1 MTVLDI
7 KDISTEDAY
16 IYYRKS
22 YTGTAILE
30 LQQKPVE
37 VPIKFLIETEP
48 TGKKNIEVNLK
59 KEILYPILPV
69 VKELKKTILH
79 KSDSGILPC

>member
-22 YTGTAILE
+22 YSGTAILE
-30 LQQKPVE
+30 LQSKSVE
-37 VPIKFLIETEP
+37 VPINFLIETEP

-69 VKELKKTILH
+69 VKELKKTILT
-79 KSDSGILPC
+79 KSEMGILPC

>member
-22 YTGTAILE
+22 YMGTAILE
-30 LQQKPVE
+30 LQSKAVE
-37 VPIKFLIETEP
+37 IPIKFLIETEP
-48 TGKKNIEVNLK
+48 TGKKNIEVNLIK
-59 KEILYPILPV
+59 DILYPVLPV
-69 VKELKKTILH
+69 VKELKKTILSI
-79 KSDSGILPC
+79 SDSGKLPC

>member
-16 IYYRKS
+16 IYYRKT
-22 YTGTAILE
+22 YLGTGILM
-30 LQQKPVE
+30 LQSEPIE

-59 KEILYPILPV
+59 KDILYPILPF
-69 VKELKKTILH
+69 VKEIKRTILSI
-79 KSDSGILPC
+79 SDSGKLPC

>member
-16 IYYRKS
+16 IYYRKT
-22 YTGTAILE
+22 YLGTAILE
-30 LQQKPVE
+30 LQSDPIE

-59 KEILYPILPV
+59 KDILYPVLPV
-69 VKELKKTILH
+69 VKEIKKRILSI
-79 KSDSGILPC
+79 SDSGKLPC

>member
-22 YTGTAILE
+22 YSGTAILE
-30 LQQKPVE
+30 LQSESVE

-48 TGKKNIEVNLK
+48 TGKKNVEVNLK
-59 KEILYPILPV
+59 KVYYIQFYQF
-69 VKELKKTILH
+69 
-79 KSDSGILPC
+79 

>member
-1 MTVLDI
+1 MQVFG
-7 KDISTEDAY
+7 K
-16 IYYRKS
+16 
-22 YTGTAILE
+22 
-30 LQQKPVE
+30 

-79 KSDSGILPC
+79 KSESGILPC

>member
-22 YTGTAILE
+22 YFGTAVLE
-30 LQQKPVE
+30 LQSEPIE
-37 VPIKFLIETEP
+37 IPIKFLIETEP

-59 KEILYPILPV
+59 KDILYPVLPIV
-69 VKELKKTILH
+69 REIKKTILSI
-79 KSDSGILPC
+79 SDSGKLPC